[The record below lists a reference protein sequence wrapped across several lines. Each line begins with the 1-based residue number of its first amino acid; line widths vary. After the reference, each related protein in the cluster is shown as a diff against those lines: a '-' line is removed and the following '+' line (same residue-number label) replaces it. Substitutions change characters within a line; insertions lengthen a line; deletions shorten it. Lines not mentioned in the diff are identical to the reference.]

1 MNYII
6 ILPEGI
12 LNSKQ
17 RANRIS
23 EELYN
28 ITSPIAIQKNYQ
40 RGGKLFK
47 VISHPDNT
55 QHALQVNLNYNI
67 IVNPQVT
74 LEKLTSLFTEL
85 TENEIRTLSAY
96 VLNSKEVRFETIIPS
111 TVTVHNREYMIE
123 NGWFPEDPL

>member
-67 IVNPQVT
+67 IVNPQAT

-96 VLNSKEVRFETIIPS
+96 VLNSKEVRFETINPS